1 MRKHLASLL
10 LFVFCWMGASVAQ
23 AAAQTQASKPVDLI
37 KMAREIP
44 FSFLY
49 DGKSSRGFM
58 FKWKR
63 AESQN
68 VLANGVH
75 QDIISYADP
84 QSQLEVVCEIL
95 QYPKSHAAEWL
106 LRLKNT
112 GKQDT
117 AIIQDILPLDLKVP
131 QSKEG
136 SIVVHSA
143 YGTPYG
149 DRGDFTPID
158 KNLGLGN
165 DFKSSHYLFQ
175 NGEQSYS
182 YLPFFNLQWSDGG
195 LIGAI
200 GWTGQWILHVQRSA
214 SAVLVRS
221 GQETTHFKL
230 HPGEEV
236 RTPRILLLQWE
247 GKDRMVGQNE
257 LRRLLL
263 AHYVPRIDGEV
274 ALPPVAHTGAYV
286 CIFDDIAKKTGENPL
301 DILPAL
307 QDSDLGKRFVDPDA
321 SLNCVTE
328 QNQIALIRDMP
339 DVGVEAYWLDAGWF
353 QGGWPQGRGSWV
365 PNDHFPRGL
374 RPLGDAAHARGMKF
388 LLWFDPEAVAPES
401 IIAREHPEWVLHH
414 PKEGQ
419 NYGGSWGGIFRFS
432 DPKALAWMTDLLAK
446 CISDWGVD
454 IFRND
459 RNTNP
464 LPFWQAADAPD
475 RQGITEIRQIE
486 GFYALWDGLLKRFPK
501 LEIDNANWRV
511 TGPDLEVMKRSVG
524 SLTRT
529 EIAGPGIPHPIPEQ
543 MGIEELSQW
552 IPLHATLLHAAS
564 PYDFRST
571 ATTGVAIGLDLQSP
585 YVAST
590 EMRKGIAEIK
600 EQRPYWLGDFY
611 PLTEINTG
619 ESAWAGWQLH
629 RTDLNAGFVTM
640 FRRPKS
646 TESKKK
652 VFLHGIDAGS
662 QYEVTMAESF
672 DPGSKQILSGAELE
686 HLTVSL
692 ASPQSSV
699 LIRYRKV
706 TAKPN

>member
-1 MRKHLASLL
+1 MT
-10 LFVFCWMGASVAQ
+10 M
-23 AAAQTQASKPVDLI
+23 I
-37 KMAREIP
+37 
-44 FSFLY
+44 
-49 DGKSSRGFM
+49 
-58 FKWKR
+58 
-63 AESQN
+63 
-68 VLANGVH
+68 
-75 QDIISYADP
+75 
-84 QSQLEVVCEIL
+84 
-95 QYPKSHAAEWL
+95 
-106 LRLKNT
+106 
-112 GKQDT
+112 
-117 AIIQDILPLDLKVP
+117 
-131 QSKEG
+131 
-136 SIVVHSA
+136 
-143 YGTPYG
+143 TP
-149 DRGDFTPID
+149 
-158 KNLGLGN
+158 
-165 DFKSSHYLFQ
+165 
-175 NGEQSYS
+175 S
-182 YLPFFNLQWSDGG
+182 YLGETIEYSS
-195 LIGAI
+195 
-200 GWTGQWILHVQRSA
+200 LHACRST
-214 SAVLVRS
+214 L
-221 GQETTHFKL
+221 EDPT
-230 HPGEEV
+230 
-236 RTPRILLLQWE
+236 LQWE

-257 LRRLLL
+257 LRRLLI

-301 DILPAL
+301 NILPNL
-307 QDSDLGKRFVDPDA
+307 QLSDLGKRFVDPDS

-328 QNQIALIRDMP
+328 QNQVALIRGMP

-353 QGGWPQGRGSWV
+353 QGRWPQGRGSWV
-365 PNDHFPRGL
+365 PNDNFPHGL

-414 PKEGQ
+414 PKEG
-419 NYGGSWGGIFRFS
+419 SWGGIFRFS

-464 LPFWQAADAPD
+464 VPFWQAADTPD

-501 LEIDNANWRV
+501 LIIDNANWRV

-529 EIAGPGIPHPIPEQ
+529 EIAGPGIPYPIPEQ
-543 MGIEELSQW
+543 MGIAELSLW

-585 YVAST
+585 YVSSV
-590 EMRKGIAEIK
+590 EVRKGIAEIK

-611 PLTEINTG
+611 PLTEINTD
-619 ESAWAGWQLH
+619 ETAWAGWQLH

-646 TESKKK
+646 TESTKE
-652 VFLHGIDAGS
+652 VILHGIDPRA

-672 DPGSKQILSGAELE
+672 DPGPKEIRTGAQLE

-692 ASPQSSV
+692 ASPQSSA
-699 LIRYRKV
+699 LIHYKKV
-706 TAKPN
+706 NTKPN